1 MATVINLNEVRAK
14 RRRPPD
20 SAADERRVCKEFV
33 EAWEPIFEALE
44 LVETI
49 QTPRTARARELLL
62 RGLAVMLE
70 MEQRRSGQCTK

>member
-1 MATVINLNEVRAK
+1 MATIINLNEVRAK
-14 RRRPPD
+14 RRGPPD
-20 SAADERRVCKEFV
+20 PLVDEAFV
-33 EAWEPIFEALE
+33 AAWESIFQALE

-70 MEQRRSGQCTK
+70 RENRRLGQCMR